1 MRLFVSNGVLYIGDA
16 CIMIKLII
24 VTTHVV
30 VHVWTREADRLLIM
44 ECIVALLASRS
55 PWLVI

>member
-1 MRLFVSNGVLYIGDA
+1 LFVSNGVLYIGDA
-16 CIMIKLII
+16 CIMKLII

-30 VHVWTREADRLLIM
+30 VHVWTREADHLLIM